1 MKCKNVPEGCRPTCK
16 KVKAPVVEK
25 EVAKPVIMKAVKPQI
40 VGGPG
45 SLPPPRKPAPKPVLK
60 ELPEPKLIE
69 KKVEAPKVVKKRV
82 EAPKVVEKKVVEK
95 PVEKPVVAK

>member
-45 SLPPPRKPAPKPVLK
+45 SLPPPRKPAPKPVL
-60 ELPEPKLIE
+60 
-69 KKVEAPKVVKKRV
+69 VKKRV